1 VFASIELRVTLVRAV
16 DSGISALIDPN
27 GRLLE
32 KTYAD
37 DPVRNP
43 RPADGVVVT
52 ARGMAG
58 GHTLYVAVGDSF
70 AYLCIA
76 ATLLL
81 LALARLKKRSRGA
94 A

>member
-1 VFASIELRVTLVRAV
+1 
-16 DSGISALIDPN
+16 
-27 GRLLE
+27 
-32 KTYAD
+32 
-37 DPVRNP
+37 
-43 RPADGVVVT
+43 
-52 ARGMAG
+52 MAG

-81 LALARLKKRSRGA
+81 LALARLKKRSKGA